1 MSAHAKAKQRVH
13 THKGVDFIVVP
24 GSRREQVL
32 LDLFQSEDRLAVRA
46 PIVDTEDDST
56 PWITPFLVGAC
67 AGAAAAILAAYA
79 SSWLV

>member
-32 LDLFQSEDRLAVRA
+32 LDLFQSEDRLATK
-46 PIVDTEDDST
+46 PQIVDLATDPEWYHIAWF
-56 PWITPFLVGAC
+56 WIGI
-67 AGAAAAILAAYA
+67 AIGTSAVALAW
-79 SSWLV
+79 WLV